1 MRLNKNKSFFES
13 AKNALCGFYDAFL
26 LERNIK
32 IDTGAVLF
40 VIFLGYEYGVTRVEG
55 ALLAFAMAFV
65 LMSELFNTA
74 VEKGLDAIT
83 TDYNKNIKL
92 SKDICAAAVSVAAL
106 CAVACA
112 IFVFSDTIRLAQLYQ
127 KITSMPQKLIKFG
140 IIIIFEAFAVFR
152 KDKTE
157 NGK

>member
-1 MRLNKNKSFFES
+1 MSLNKNKSFCES
-13 AKNALCGFYDAFL
+13 TKNAFCGFRDAFL
-26 LERNIK
+26 LERNVK

-83 TDYNKNIKL
+83 TDYNENIKL

-112 IFVFSDTIRLAQLYQ
+112 IFVFSDANRLAQLYQ
-127 KITSMPQKLIKFG
+127 NFTSMPQKLIKFG
-140 IIIIFEAFAVFR
+140 IIIIFEVYALFG
-152 KDKTE
+152 KDKTK

>member
-1 MRLNKNKSFFES
+1 MRLNKNKSFCES
-13 AKNALCGFYDAFL
+13 AKNALCGFYSAFL
-26 LERNIK
+26 LERNVK
-32 IDTGAVLF
+32 IDIGAVLF
-40 VIFLGYEYGVTRVEG
+40 VIFGGYEYGVTRAEG

-83 TDYNKNIKL
+83 TDYNENIKL

-112 IFVFSDTIRLAQLYQ
+112 IFVFSDTIRLAALFQ
-127 KITSMPQKLIKFG
+127 KFTSMPQKLIKFG
-140 IIIIFEAFAVFR
+140 IIIIFGAFIVFR
-152 KDKTE
+152 KDKTK

>member
-1 MRLNKNKSFFES
+1 MKLNKNKSFCES
-13 AKNALCGFYDAFL
+13 AKNALCGFYSAFL
-26 LERNIK
+26 LERNVK
-32 IDTGAVLF
+32 IDIGAVLF
-40 VIFLGYEYGVTRVEG
+40 VIFLGYEYGVSPTEG

-83 TDYNKNIKL
+83 TDYNENIKL

-127 KITSMPQKLIKFG
+127 KLTSMPQKLIKFG
-140 IIIIFEAFAVFR
+140 IIIIFEAFTVFR
-152 KDKTE
+152 KDKTK